1 MKLELIVVS
10 VLGTKAIYISE
21 LELEL
26 ELIRPEVLFAIYSNK
41 CISVCYRYIKIEIEI
56 GIRI

>member
-1 MKLELIVVS
+1 M
-10 VLGTKAIYISE
+10 LGTKAIYISE

-41 CISVCYRYIKIEIEI
+41 CISVSYRYIKIEIEI